1 MNENENFDTHSTVMD
16 NPEELEEYTPTAG
29 DVIYEV
35 CGTLEALTDILYSLS
50 TRTMHGECTTGKCF
64 DFLAETAYNCKKKL
78 LPYAED

>member
-1 MNENENFDTHSTVMD
+1 MSTKENFDNETAV
-16 NPEELEEYTPTAG
+16 NEIEEHEEYIPTVG